1 MTRNEIESGVSRV
14 AQRVLLE
21 REIRELPVDPK
32 AIARSSDIAVWAKHS
47 DVQGVS
53 GMLLRLG
60 NKFGIIYSTQ
70 INNRGFENFSIAH
83 ELGHYLLP
91 GHVDAVLATTNS
103 HKSRSGSLSRDRY

>member
-14 AQRVLLE
+14 AQRVFQE

-60 NKFGIIYSTQ
+60 NKFGIICSTH
-70 INNRGFENFSIAH
+70 INNRGFEGFSIAH
-83 ELGHYLLP
+83 EP
-91 GHVDAVLATTNS
+91 GHMDAVLADGGST
-103 HKSRSGSLSRDRY
+103 SRAEDSAQVAGTS